1 VVRERSTR
9 NAARR
14 PPGVSP
20 DAGVERPRAFE
31 DRSLRKLP
39 YLNTTA
45 EPTPTFLCDGD
56 RTSSMASDEQ
66 LERVVRR
73 AIRAELERLAERLFW
88 TLIAA
93 LGLFSGLFLVTSGV
107 NGRGTVAAGFVV
119 FGAAMVVAAIRVL
132 LLKWEL
138 PPYRPDGG
146 VS

>member
-1 VVRERSTR
+1 M
-9 NAARR
+9 
-14 PPGVSP
+14 
-20 DAGVERPRAFE
+20 
-31 DRSLRKLP
+31 
-39 YLNTTA
+39 
-45 EPTPTFLCDGD
+45 
-56 RTSSMASDEQ
+56 TSSPSDEQ

-93 LGLFSGLFLVTSGV
+93 FGLFSGLFLVASGV
-107 NGRGTVAAGFVV
+107 NGRGAVAAGFVV
-119 FGAAMVVAAIRVL
+119 LGAAMVVAAIRVL